1 MADPTFTLTIDVR
14 CRACVMPRLLVTDLR
29 QWDYFPEDGDVA
41 EAIADHVERRC
52 GSCAEGAE
60 VVERDGNFRIE
71 IASA

>member
-1 MADPTFTLTIDVR
+1 
-14 CRACVMPRLLVTDLR
+14 MPRLLVTDLR